1 MKNSKTILS
10 LDFFAS
16 FFHQGK
22 NEEIFSLE
30 NEEIFSLENDE
41 IFSSRKK

>member
-1 MKNSKTILS
+1 LDC

-22 NEEIFSLE
+22 NEEEKE
-30 NEEIFSLENDE
+30 NNIGHYWQIAAPVNLGLYREAT
-41 IFSSRKK
+41 